1 MPEQAEVIAERLRR
15 RVEEMVV
22 WHNEKSIRFTVS
34 IGLADLQLGVE
45 NPLEDMVKRAD
56 LALYRAKN
64 SGRNRVCLADNL
76 LPPAVENPERQGF
89 GA

>member
-1 MPEQAEVIAERLRR
+1 LRR

-22 WHNEKSIRFTVS
+22 WHNEKNIHFTVS
-34 IGLADLQLGVE
+34 IGLADLQADVE
-45 NPLEDMVKRAD
+45 NPLENMVKRAD

-76 LPPAVENPERQGF
+76 LPPAVENSESQGF

>member
-1 MPEQAEVIAERLRR
+1 
-15 RVEEMVV
+15 MVV
-22 WHNEKSIRFTVS
+22 WHNERGIRFTVS
-34 IGLADLQLGVE
+34 IGLADLQTDVE
-45 NPLEDMVKRAD
+45 NPLEDMMKRAD

-76 LPPAVENPERQGF
+76 LPPALDNPKGQGL